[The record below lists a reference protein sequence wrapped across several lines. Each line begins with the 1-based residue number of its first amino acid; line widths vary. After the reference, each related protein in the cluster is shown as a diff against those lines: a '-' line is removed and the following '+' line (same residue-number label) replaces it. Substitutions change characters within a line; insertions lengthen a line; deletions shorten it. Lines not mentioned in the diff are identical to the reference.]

1 MSDKNVKRKAK
12 EKFKGVKPKPLRKHT
27 AREWQ
32 EQNPK
37 KDTYLTLREMRIQEA
52 LSVIG
57 NYEYT
62 KSTCRFMSQKWGV
75 TRRSAER
82 YFAVAYKRIAET
94 WQGNEEKFKAK
105 FLQELDN
112 VKRRA
117 KQSEN
122 IQAEIQA
129 INSQVKLMGLE
140 VSKTDVTSNGKS
152 LIAPIV
158 YIPENNRD
166 NESTNSQTTSG

>member
-1 MSDKNVKRKAK
+1 MSKKKIKQN
-12 EKFKGVKPKPLRKHT
+12 PLNKPLRKHT
-27 AREWQ
+27 VREWQ
-32 EQNPK
+32 EQIPQPEP
-37 KDTYLTLREMRIQEA
+37 LFTLREIRVQEA
-52 LSVIG
+52 MGIIS
-57 NYEYT
+57 NYEY
-62 KSTCRFMSQKWGV
+62 SSMRVRICAQKWGIKK
-75 TRRSAER
+75 RQAEK
-82 YFAVAYKRIAET
+82 YFALARERIAET

-166 NESTNSQTTSG
+166 NESTDSQTTSG

>member
-1 MSDKNVKRKAK
+1 MVAY
-12 EKFKGVKPKPLRKHT
+12 GCLQ
-27 AREWQ
+27 A
-32 EQNPK
+32 
-37 KDTYLTLREMRIQEA
+37 I
-52 LSVIG
+52 I
-57 NYEYT
+57 
-62 KSTCRFMSQKWGV
+62 CRCK
-75 TRRSAER
+75 SAER

-140 VSKTDVTSNGKS
+140 VTKSQMTIESKETLVSTLLSTIQKKNNEVKQDTDSSQSNS
-152 LIAPIV
+152 
-158 YIPENNRD
+158 E
-166 NESTNSQTTSG
+166 